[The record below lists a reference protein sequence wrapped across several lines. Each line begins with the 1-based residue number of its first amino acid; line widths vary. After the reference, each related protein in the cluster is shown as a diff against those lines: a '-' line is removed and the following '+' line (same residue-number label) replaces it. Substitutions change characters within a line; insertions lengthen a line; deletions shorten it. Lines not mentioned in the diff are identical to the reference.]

1 MNTEIFDR
9 IRREI
14 ILTVEGARETVI
26 TLADRVNRKTQALKL
41 HWQAAEVTRQ
51 IAHAHQ
57 QIGSLVAEDVVGQRE
72 PWAASSEPG
81 RVVQLQVHLEGQA
94 ATIKLLKEELNRID
108 RRIAEIEAENLS
120 DDLLRVQLDLTAR
133 SLSIERV
140 IVAADAPAV
149 AAPLANLAL
158 SPGTRVLAVFRGP
171 ALLADHLGTAL
182 RSGDI
187 VVLLGARPEV
197 QQDRAQFNQRQRATA

>member
-1 MNTEIFDR
+1 MNTDIFDR

-14 ILTVEGARETVI
+14 VLTVEGARETVI

-41 HWQAAEVTRQ
+41 HWQAAEVARQ
-51 IAHAHQ
+51 LSEAHQ
-57 QIGSLVAEDVVGQRE
+57 QIGVLVTEHLVGQQG
-72 PWAASSEPG
+72 PWVRTSEQDNAG
-81 RVVQLQVHLEGQA
+81 QLQVRLEGLA
-94 ATIKLLKEELNRID
+94 ATIRLLKEELTRID
-108 RRIAEIEAENLS
+108 RRISEIEAENLS
-120 DDLLRVQLDLTAR
+120 DDLLRVQLDITAR

-140 IVAADAPAV
+140 IVAADA
-149 AAPLANLAL
+149 AAAATPLGNLVL

-171 ALLADHLGTAL
+171 ALLADHLTTAL

-187 VVLLGARPEV
+187 VVLLGSRPEL